1 MRLPKKPVALTF
13 LLSFVVVDAMILEG
27 KRILVTGAGRGI
39 GRSIALICH
48 GENAKVAIVSRTKS
62 ELEETIKLAT
72 KELKVDECSSS
83 MTAYVVDVTNQ
94 QQVDT
99 MVQDIVD
106 LWGGIDVLV
115 NNAGGSQNPKGAV
128 HTLNDPVKFTSLLQL
143 NVVGPHIV
151 TNAVTRLAMK
161 ENGRILNV
169 SSKAGKVGLQNY
181 SFYVASKF
189 ALEGM
194 TSSWAKELKERQIV
208 VNSLSPGMVNT
219 KSFPKP
225 PDKKGVRTPESIRDC
240 LLFALTSSMEFTGHY
255 VHADEYDM
263 VIQQKGEAAANE
275 AWKCIDETQFQV
287 T

>member
-1 MRLPKKPVALTF
+1 
-13 LLSFVVVDAMILEG
+13 
-27 KRILVTGAGRGI
+27 
-39 GRSIALICH
+39 
-48 GENAKVAIVSRTKS
+48 
-62 ELEETIKLAT
+62 
-72 KELKVDECSSS
+72 
-83 MTAYVVDVTNQ
+83 
-94 QQVDT
+94 
-99 MVQDIVD
+99 
-106 LWGGIDVLV
+106 
-115 NNAGGSQNPKGAV
+115 
-128 HTLNDPVKFTSLLQL
+128 
-143 NVVGPHIV
+143 VVGPHID

-194 TSSWAKELKERQIV
+194 TSSWAKELKERQII

-225 PDKKGVRTPESIRDC
+225 PDKKGVRTSESIRDC
-240 LLFALTSSMEFTGHY
+240 LLFALTSSMGFTGHY